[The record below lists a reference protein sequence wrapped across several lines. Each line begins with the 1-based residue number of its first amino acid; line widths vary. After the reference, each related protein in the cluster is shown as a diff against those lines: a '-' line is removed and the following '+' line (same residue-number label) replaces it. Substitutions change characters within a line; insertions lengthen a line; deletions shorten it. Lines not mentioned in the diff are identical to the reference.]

1 MADLHE
7 SLIRNLRKKVIRGGL
22 RETKSPMQTYRPD
35 IFAEKVSPDGHVVEQ
50 LVVEAEIPSTLFSE
64 HTTEQLLKLD
74 HFIRQKKHRRVRVRG
89 ILLVPRGNAVR
100 SHAASVLESLFPHG
114 TTIEVVGV

>member
-7 SLIRNLRKKVIRGGL
+7 SLIRALRKRVIKGGL

-35 IFAEKVSPDGHVVEQ
+35 IFAERVSGNGNVVEQ
-50 LVVEAEIPSTLFSE
+50 IVVEAEIPSTLFSE

-74 HFIRQKKHRRVRVRG
+74 NFIRHQKRNRVRVSG
-89 ILLVPRGNAVR
+89 ILLIPRGNAVR
-100 SHAASVLESLFPHG
+100 SHADSVLESLFPEG
-114 TTIEVVGV
+114 TTIKIVGV